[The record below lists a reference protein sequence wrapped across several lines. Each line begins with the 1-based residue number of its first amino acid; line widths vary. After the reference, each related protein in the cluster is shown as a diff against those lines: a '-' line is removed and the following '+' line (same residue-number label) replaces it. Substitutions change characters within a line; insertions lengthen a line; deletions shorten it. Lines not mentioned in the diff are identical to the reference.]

1 MEAGVGGRGCIS
13 ERGVFGGSM
22 LGATLFHD
30 STNVESSAASAGTS
44 AVESAR
50 RGRPA
55 KAAREVRRRA
65 AWRSIF
71 VAFLFFFFFFSLRL
85 LFSGCGCGRG
95 FAALESSG
103 GVEWLE
109 SEGPTEETLE
119 LGWAVEWD
127 NEKKCRLIYRRGFY
141 IIYL

>member
-1 MEAGVGGRGCIS
+1 LTVSLVGMEAGVGGRGCIS

-22 LGATLFHD
+22 LGATLFHA
-30 STNVESSAASAGTS
+30 STNEESSAASAGTS

-71 VAFLFFFFFFSLRL
+71 VAFLFFFLFPYAFSLL
-85 LFSGCGCGRG
+85 AKL
-95 FAALESSG
+95 AD
-103 GVEWLE
+103 GV
-109 SEGPTEETLE
+109 S
-119 LGWAVEWD
+119 
-127 NEKKCRLIYRRGFY
+127 LI
-141 IIYL
+141 